1 MSIKKAYSRFAEVSN
16 IIAKWICVVTCI
28 LLIIDVVI
36 EVLMRF
42 VFVKPMVYGEQLA
55 CYLMIWM
62 SMVAASL
69 ALRQGGHMA
78 LDIIQKKVPEKVRL
92 ILIFASNLL
101 VMFFLVL
108 MTYYGFKHCWAVRLQ
123 KSPVVFN
130 ISMAI
135 PYLAIPVGGVFMI
148 IQHIEVMLNGI
159 HPFEESDKKKGEL
172 E

>member
-1 MSIKKAYSRFAEVSN
+1 MGIRKAYGRFAEISN
-16 IIAKWICVVTCI
+16 IIAKWICVITCI
-28 LLIIDVVI
+28 LLIIDVVV

-78 LDIIQKKVPEKVRL
+78 LDIVQKKVPEKARL
-92 ILIFASNLL
+92 VLVIITHLS
-101 VMFFLVL
+101 VMFFLVM
-108 MTYYGFKHCWAVRLQ
+108 MTIYGFKHCWTVRLQ
-123 KSPVVFN
+123 RSPVVFN
-130 ISMAI
+130 ISMAW

-148 IQHIEVMLNGI
+148 IQHIEVILNGI
-159 HPFEESDKKKGEL
+159 HPLD
-172 E
+172 

>member
-1 MSIKKAYSRFAEVSN
+1 MGLRKAYGRFAEVSN
-16 IIAKWICVVTCI
+16 IVAKWICVVTCI
-28 LLIIDVVI
+28 LLIIDVVV

-78 LDIIQKKVPEKVRL
+78 LDIVQKKVPKQVRT
-92 ILIFASNLL
+92 ILMILTHLCVMIFL
-101 VMFFLVL
+101 VM
-108 MTYYGFKHCWAVRLQ
+108 MTYYGFKHCWTVRLQ

-130 ISMAI
+130 ISMAW

-148 IQHIEVMLNGI
+148 IQHIEVILNGI
-159 HPFEESDKKKGEL
+159 HPL
-172 E
+172 N

>member
-1 MSIKKAYSRFAEVSN
+1 MSLRKAYGRFAEISN
-16 IIAKWICVVTCI
+16 IVAKWICVVTCV

-78 LDIIQKKVPEKVRL
+78 LDIVQKKVPKQVRTVL
-92 ILIFASNLL
+92 VIVSHVC
-101 VMFFLVL
+101 VMFFLVV
-108 MTYYGFKHCWAVRLQ
+108 MTWYGFKHCWAVRMQ
-123 KSPVVFN
+123 RSPVVFN
-130 ISMAI
+130 ISMAL

-148 IQHIEVMLNGI
+148 IQHIEVILNGN
-159 HPFEESDKKKGEL
+159 HPL
-172 E
+172 N